1 MRYAGRFRQ
10 AGCGIGAIAVALS
23 VTCAAAQS
31 PSPAAG
37 CNTVPK
43 PPTAGGAS
51 IAQAAANNVQQK
63 NWQPRGGE
71 VEFTLRSFV
80 SLPPEAQVLVC
91 FRWKTDP
98 DGVDP
103 YVESRPSRLDR
114 SSDGLTLKVTTTV
127 PNLPRFSNASGAR
140 VHNRLGFVPVAD
152 VRILILNKDNAPVAD
167 ASTAIGVPSRML
179 ALALALSI
187 VGFAWALLY
196 FVATWRLTHPKI
208 RQANWML
215 RIIATPSG
223 RASLSQLQIVLWT
236 LVVAGS
242 AVYVMA
248 ASGDLIQISN
258 GTLVLLGIAGAA
270 GIASKAHSQG
280 QDAAAAAAGTPPEIT
295 TPRLSDLLMSDSSQG
310 EVGEIDVARMQMLL
324 FTLIAAVF
332 VTTKVF
338 VSFVIPD
345 IPEGFQILMGISNA
359 VYMGAKVAQK

>member
-1 MRYAGRFRQ
+1 MRYAQRFRL
-10 AGCGIGAIAVALS
+10 AGLGIGALMLALS
-23 VTCAAAQS
+23 VASAAAQS
-31 PSPAAG
+31 PAPAG

-51 IAQAAANNVQQK
+51 VDQASANNAQQK
-63 NWQPRGGE
+63 SWQPRGGE
-71 VEFTLRSFV
+71 VDFTLRSFV
-80 SLPPEAQVLVC
+80 PVPPEAQVLVC
-91 FRWKTDP
+91 FRWKTEP
-98 DGVDP
+98 VGAHP
-103 YVESRPSRLDR
+103 YVETRPNRLDR
-114 SSDGLTLKVTTTV
+114 SSDGLTLKVATTV
-127 PNLPRFSNASGAR
+127 PNLPRFSGDAHLHS
-140 VHNRLGFVPVAD
+140 RLGFVPLAD
-152 VRILILNKDNAPVAD
+152 VRILVLGKDNAPGAD
-167 ASTAIGVPSRML
+167 ASTSIGVPSRML
-179 ALALALSI
+179 ALALALI
-187 VGFAWALLY
+187 TVGFAWALLY

-208 RQANWML
+208 QQANWML

-295 TPRLSDLLMSDSSQG
+295 TLMSDSSQG
-310 EVGEIDVARMQMLL
+310 EVGEIDVARMQMLM
-324 FTLIAAVF
+324 FTLIAATF
-332 VTTKVF
+332 VTAKVF
-338 VSFVIPD
+338 ASFVIPD

-359 VYMGAKVAQK
+359 VYVGAKVAQK

>member
-1 MRYAGRFRQ
+1 
-10 AGCGIGAIAVALS
+10 
-23 VTCAAAQS
+23 
-31 PSPAAG
+31 
-37 CNTVPK
+37 
-43 PPTAGGAS
+43 
-51 IAQAAANNVQQK
+51 
-63 NWQPRGGE
+63 
-71 VEFTLRSFV
+71 
-80 SLPPEAQVLVC
+80 
-91 FRWKTDP
+91 
-98 DGVDP
+98 
-103 YVESRPSRLDR
+103 
-114 SSDGLTLKVTTTV
+114 
-127 PNLPRFSNASGAR
+127 
-140 VHNRLGFVPVAD
+140 